1 MLHVNLS
8 KHLYY
13 LTLGSKLKMLKH
25 LPILYSKIKSFLH
38 FQCKSRGGASEVK
51 KDYKERKRNHKYS
64 TKKRGIYS
72 VVETDKRKGR
82 RRKRRKRQK
91 KQHQLEDEGVTSD
104 LGWQCAASTWS
115 GPYLVLFFFFVFFF
129 FTLTNLFG
137 SRSEKKKK

>member
-1 MLHVNLS
+1 M
-8 KHLYY
+8 
-13 LTLGSKLKMLKH
+13 LGSKLKMLKH
-25 LPILYSKIKSFLH
+25 LPILYSKIKSFPH
-38 FQCKSRGGASEVK
+38 FQCKSCGGASEVK

-64 TKKRGIYS
+64 TKKRGNYS
-72 VVETDKRKGR
+72 VVETDKRKRR
-82 RRKRRKRQK
+82 RRKRRKKQK

-129 FTLTNLFG
+129 FPLTNLFG